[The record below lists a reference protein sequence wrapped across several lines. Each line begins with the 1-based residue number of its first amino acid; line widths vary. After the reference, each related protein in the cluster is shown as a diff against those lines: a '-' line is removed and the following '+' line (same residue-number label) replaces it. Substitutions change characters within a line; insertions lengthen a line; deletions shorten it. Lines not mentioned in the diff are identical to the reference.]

1 MKHVVF
7 RMNRIIAAIVLA
19 AVTSLMPTAWAGQ
32 TDERLDALFDRLK
45 TTDSETEAASLTYQI
60 WVIWRQPENDIV
72 DTLMSKGIEEISR
85 RDYEAAVDTFS
96 EVIKLE
102 PDLAEA
108 WNKRAT
114 VYYLMGEYEAS
125 VRDIERTLAL
135 EPRHFGALSGLGFVY
150 ISLGDNRAA
159 IEAFEAALEINPY
172 LPGARARVEEL
183 RRRQRR
189 KAI

>member
-1 MKHVVF
+1 MKHVVL
-7 RMNRIIAAIVLA
+7 RMNCIIAAIVLA
-19 AVTSLMPTAWAGQ
+19 AAACLMPAAWAGQ

-125 VRDIERTLAL
+125 VCDIERTLAL

-172 LPGARARVEEL
+172 LPGARARVGEL

>member
-1 MKHVVF
+1 
-7 RMNRIIAAIVLA
+7 
-19 AVTSLMPTAWAGQ
+19 
-32 TDERLDALFDRLK
+32 
-45 TTDSETEAASLTYQI
+45 
-60 WVIWRQPENDIV
+60 
-72 DTLMSKGIEEISR
+72 
-85 RDYEAAVDTFS
+85 VDTFS

-135 EPRHFGALSGLGFVY
+135 ESRHFGALSGLGFIY
-150 ISLGDNRAA
+150 LSHGEDRAA

-172 LPGARARVEEL
+172 LPGARTRVEEL

>member
-19 AVTSLMPTAWAGQ
+19 AVACLMPAAWAGQ
-32 TDERLDALFDRLK
+32 TDERLDALFERLK

-60 WVIWRQPENDIV
+60 WVIWRQSENDIV
-72 DTLMSKGIEEISR
+72 NTLMSKGVEEMSR
-85 RDYEAAVDTFS
+85 RNYEAAVDTFS

-135 EPRHFGALSGLGFVY
+135 EPRHFGALSGLGFIY
-150 ISLGDNRAA
+150 LSHGEGRAA
-159 IEAFEAALEINPY
+159 LEAFEAALEINPY
-172 LPGARARVEEL
+172 LPGARTRVEEL

-189 KAI
+189 EAI

>member
-1 MKHVVF
+1 
-7 RMNRIIAAIVLA
+7 
-19 AVTSLMPTAWAGQ
+19 
-32 TDERLDALFDRLK
+32 
-45 TTDSETEAASLTYQI
+45 
-60 WVIWRQPENDIV
+60 
-72 DTLMSKGIEEISR
+72 MSKGIEEMSR

-102 PDLAEA
+102 PDLAEG

>member
-1 MKHVVF
+1 
-7 RMNRIIAAIVLA
+7 MNRIIAAIVLA
-19 AVTSLMPTAWAGQ
+19 AVTSLMPAAWAGQ
-32 TDERLDALFDRLK
+32 TDERLDALFERLK

-60 WVIWRQPENDIV
+60 WVIWRQSENDFV

-85 RDYEAAVDTFS
+85 RDYGAAVDTFS

-102 PDLAEA
+102 PDLAEG

-125 VRDIERTLAL
+125 VRDIKRTLAL

-183 RRRQRR
+183 RRRRR
-189 KAI
+189 REAI

>member
-1 MKHVVF
+1 M
-7 RMNRIIAAIVLA
+7 AAIVLA
-19 AVTSLMPTAWAGQ
+19 AVACLMPAAWPSQ
-32 TDERLDALFDRLK
+32 TDERLDALFERLK

-60 WVIWRQPENDIV
+60 WVIWRQSENDIV
-72 DTLMSKGIEEISR
+72 NTLMSKGIEEMSR
-85 RDYEAAVDTFS
+85 RNYEAAVDTFS

-114 VYYLMGEYEAS
+114 GYYLMGEHEAS

-135 EPRHFGALSGLGFVY
+135 EPRHFGALSGLGFIY
-150 ISLGDNRAA
+150 LSHGEDREAL
-159 IEAFEAALEINPY
+159 EAFEAALEINPY
-172 LPGARARVEEL
+172 LPGARTRVEEL
-183 RRRQRR
+183 RRLQRR

>member
-1 MKHVVF
+1 
-7 RMNRIIAAIVLA
+7 
-19 AVTSLMPTAWAGQ
+19 MPAAWAGQ

-45 TTDSETEAASLTYQI
+45 TTDSETEAAALTYQI
-60 WVIWRQPENDIV
+60 WVIWRQSENDIV
-72 DTLMSKGIEEISR
+72 NTLMAKGIEEISR
-85 RDYEAAVDTFS
+85 RDYGAAVDTFS
-96 EVIKLE
+96 GVIKLE

-125 VRDIERTLAL
+125 VRDIEQTLAL

-150 ISLGDNRAA
+150 LSLGDDRGA
-159 IEAFEAALEINPY
+159 IEAFEAALRINPY
-172 LPGARARVEEL
+172 LPGARARVEDL

>member
-1 MKHVVF
+1 
-7 RMNRIIAAIVLA
+7 
-19 AVTSLMPTAWAGQ
+19 MPC
-32 TDERLDALFDRLK
+32 
-45 TTDSETEAASLTYQI
+45 S
-60 WVIWRQPENDIV
+60 
-72 DTLMSKGIEEISR
+72 
-85 RDYEAAVDTFS
+85 TFS
-96 EVIKLE
+96 AVIKLE
-102 PDLAEA
+102 PDLADG

-159 IEAFEAALEINPY
+159 IKAFEAALEINPY